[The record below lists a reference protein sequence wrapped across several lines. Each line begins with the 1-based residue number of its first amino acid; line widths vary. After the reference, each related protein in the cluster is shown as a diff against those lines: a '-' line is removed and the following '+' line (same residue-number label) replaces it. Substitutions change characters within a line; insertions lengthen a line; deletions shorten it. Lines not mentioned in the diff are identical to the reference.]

1 MRLLNQGHAG
11 ENGGPA
17 GSLYVQIRVK
27 PSRVFERSGANI
39 SSVVEISLAQ
49 ALLGGTIGV
58 KGVHGDMNLKVR
70 SSRSKRLPLHLPPC
84 LASICPCLHD
94 TLCVCEILKT
104 AGRMDFFSPVQVKA
118 GTESGKQ
125 NRLRGRGMPRIK
137 SSSRG
142 DHFVQFKVAIPT
154 QLTDRQRE
162 LIMQWAAEDAEGAS
176 GSVAGLDEYL
186 EAKEAAAAAA
196 AAADDDDDDDDDS
209 NGNNDGKTDDACEG
223 GMFHSIFGGSK
234 KDKRG
239 PQSKEAKEQSGSS

>member
-39 SSVVEISLAQ
+39 YSVVEISLAQ

-58 KGVHGDMNLKVR
+58 KGVHGDMNLKVH
-70 SSRSKRLPLHLPPC
+70 SSRSKRLPPHLPPC
-84 LASICPCLHD
+84 LASTRPCFHD
-94 TLCVCEILKT
+94 ALCVCEILKT
-104 AGRMDFFSPVQVKA
+104 AGRGDFFALVQVRA

-154 QLTDRQRE
+154 ELTDRQRE

-186 EAKEAAAAAA
+186 EAKEAAAAD
-196 AAADDDDDDDDDS
+196 AADDNDDDS
-209 NGNNDGKTDDACEG
+209 DGDGNDDGKTDDACEG

-234 KDKRG
+234 KDKG
-239 PQSKEAKEQSGSS
+239 PPQSKEAKEQSGSS